1 MGDRQSTD
9 SVSSALPLV
18 DAVIFDLDGVVTD
31 TARVHARAWRRL
43 FDAALP
49 RLSPTALPFDPDGD
63 YRTLLD
69 GRTREDGIRAFL
81 ASRGIPA
88 AADDPIVSSLAAEK
102 QTLFESELSANGVST
117 IAGTIDFLHD
127 LRKRGVRTALVTS
140 SRNGPA
146 IEAAAGVTEL
156 FDVRVDGNDLQKF
169 NLAGKPSPAMF
180 LEACRR
186 LGVNPARSAVV
197 EDAEAGI
204 RAGATGGFRLVVG
217 LVAGPDPGSRRFAAL
232 KGAGAQV
239 IVSDL
244 RDLDW
249 SKLTLSDHAP
259 SDLDFER
266 TPGPANSDESTG
278 QWTLAWDGFD
288 PAEEGTRE
296 ALCTLGNGYW
306 GTRGAASEDD
316 ADGIHYPGTYFAG
329 VYNTV
334 TTERNGVTADS
345 ESMVNSPNWLPL
357 WFRIDDGNWFSP
369 ARAALLDYRQQLDLR
384 GAILTRELRF
394 NDGTGRITRVRT
406 RRLVSQASV
415 HTAFVETTIEPENW
429 SGSLT
434 VRSAIDGRVTN
445 RAEAGSTLL
454 ARRHL
459 SARKTLELNDESILL
474 EMETI
479 RSGIHISVAARTRAF
494 DAAEL
499 LAPTRRLLVDEA
511 GWVAHEF
518 DLAATI
524 GRAIRIEKVV
534 VVRTSRDRAIASPSE
549 AAETLLG
556 RTPGADELLTAH
568 ERAWQILWDEFRVE
582 MDSGERQAL
591 ALNLNTFHILQT
603 LASVTADLDAGIPA
617 RGLHGEG
624 YGGHIFWD
632 ELFVYPMLTLR
643 RPDLSRALLGYRYRR
658 LDEAKYAARAEG
670 VSGAMFPW
678 QSGID
683 GREVTPRELYNPRA
697 TAWMPDNS
705 YRQRHVGLAIAYS
718 SWQHYQATG
727 DLGFLIEQGA
737 ELVIEVARFFAGL
750 ATYDSAEDRYSISGV
765 MGPDEFHDGYPD
777 SPGTGL
783 RNNTYTNV
791 MTAWVLRRAA
801 DIVELLESRSCRPL
815 RDRLNLH
822 PDEVKKWKSIGTR
835 LTVPFCADGTISQ
848 FEGYHALAEL
858 DWERYRA
865 KYGSLERLDL
875 ILNAE
880 GSSTNLFKV
889 SKQPD
894 VLMLLYLFSAE
905 ELRELLAEMGYAL
918 PVEAVISTVNHYTD
932 RSTYGSTL
940 SNVVHSWIEARQDRE
955 RSWDFLTRALESDLS
970 DIQGGSTRDGIHIG
984 AMAGSIDMVRRCYT
998 GLEVRSDM
1006 LWLHPLLPP
1015 EIDSIAFGFTYRSQD
1030 IRLELWKDRLRISVG
1045 LSSAPPVIV
1054 MVEGNR
1060 AELAPG
1066 ETRVFAIGGVDGP

>member
-1 MGDRQSTD
+1 MGELQGTD
-9 SVSSALPLV
+9 SVSSASPLV

-31 TARVHARAWRRL
+31 TARVHARAWMRL
-43 FDAALP
+43 FD
-49 RLSPTALPFDPDGD
+49 TALPGLSANARSFDPDVD

-69 GRTREDGIRAFL
+69 GRTREDGIRAVL
-81 ASRGIPA
+81 GSRGIQLA
-88 AADDPIVSSLAAEK
+88 DDDPIVASLAAEK
-102 QTLFESELSANGVST
+102 QTLFESELAANGVST
-117 IAGTIDFLHD
+117 IAGTVDFLHA
-127 LRKRGVRTALVTS
+127 LRQRGVRTALVTS

-146 IEAAAGVTEL
+146 VETAAGVTEL
-156 FDVRVDGNDLQKF
+156 FDVRVDGNDLQRLK
-169 NLAGKPSPAMF
+169 LAGKPSPALF

-186 LGVNPARSAVV
+186 LEVDPAHAAIV
-197 EDAEAGI
+197 EDAQAGI
-204 RAGATGGFRLVVG
+204 RAGVAGGFRRVIG
-217 LVAGPDPGSRRFAAL
+217 LVAGEDPSSRRRVTL
-232 KGAGAQV
+232 TEAGAQIV
-239 IVSDL
+239 VSDL

-249 SKLTLSDHAP
+249 SRLTLSDQT
-259 SDLDFER
+259 SGDLDVKR
-266 TPGPANSDESTG
+266 PLGPADSDDSTG
-278 QWTLAWDGFD
+278 QWMLSLDDFN

-334 TTERNGVTADS
+334 TTERNGVAADS

-357 WFRIDDGNWFSP
+357 WFRIDDGDWFSP

-384 GAILTRELRF
+384 RAILTRELRF
-394 NDGTGRITRVRT
+394 NDGTGRITLVRT
-406 RRLVSQASV
+406 RRIVSQANV

-429 SGSLT
+429 SDSIT

-445 RAEAGSTLL
+445 RAEAGSALL

-459 SARKTLELNDESILL
+459 SARQTRELTDESILL

-494 DAAEL
+494 DGPEL
-499 LAPTRRLLVDEA
+499 LAPTRRLLVDEV

-534 VVRTSRDRAIASPSE
+534 VVRTSRDRAIASGSE
-549 AAETLLG
+549 AAATLLG
-556 RTPGADELLTAH
+556 RTAGADELLAAH
-568 ERAWQILWDEFRVE
+568 ERAWRILWDEFRVE
-582 MDSGERQAL
+582 MDSGERQTL

-603 LASVTADLDAGIPA
+603 LAAVTADLDAGIPA

-658 LDEAKYAARAEG
+658 LAEAKYAARAEG
-670 VSGAMFPW
+670 VAGAMFPW

-683 GREVTPRELYNPRA
+683 GREVTPRELYNPHA
-697 TAWMPDNS
+697 AAWMPDNS

-718 SWQHYQATG
+718 AWQHYQATG

-750 ATYDSAEDRYSISGV
+750 ATYDPAEDRYSISGV

-791 MTAWVLRRAA
+791 MTAWVLRRAS

-815 RDRLNLH
+815 RDRLDLH
-822 PDEVKKWKSIGTR
+822 PDEVKNWHSIGRR
-835 LTVPFCADGTISQ
+835 LTVPFSADGTISQ
-848 FEGYHALAEL
+848 FEGYHELAEL
-858 DWERYRA
+858 DWDSYRA

-894 VLMLLYLFSAE
+894 VLMLFYLFSAE
-905 ELRELLAEMGYAL
+905 ELRELLAEMDYAL

-955 RSWDFLTRALESDLS
+955 RSWDFLARALESDLS

-1015 EIDSIAFGFTYRSQD
+1015 EINSIAFGFTYRSQD
-1030 IRLELWKDRLRISVG
+1030 IRLELWKTRLRITVG

-1060 AELAPG
+1060 AELCPG
-1066 ETRVFAIGGVDGP
+1066 ETRVFVIGGA

>member
-1 MGDRQSTD
+1 MGELQGTG
-9 SVSSALPLV
+9 SVSSASPLV

-31 TARVHARAWRRL
+31 TAKVHARAWMRL
-43 FDAALP
+43 FETALP
-49 RLSPTALPFDPDGD
+49 GLSPTARPFDPDGD

-69 GRTREDGIRAFL
+69 GRTREDGIRAVL
-81 ASRGIPA
+81 ASRGIPVA
-88 AADDPIVSSLAAEK
+88 DDDPIIASLAADK
-102 QTLFESELSANGVST
+102 QTLFESELGANGVST
-117 IAGTIDFLHD
+117 IAGTIDFLND
-127 LRKRGVRTALVTS
+127 LRRRGVRTALVTS

-146 IEAAAGVTEL
+146 IETAAGVTEL
-156 FDVRVDGNDLQKF
+156 FDVRVDGNDLQRLK
-169 NLAGKPSPAMF
+169 LAGKPSPALF

-186 LGVNPARSAVV
+186 LEVDPAHAVVV

-204 RAGATGGFRLVVG
+204 RAGVAGGFRQVIG
-217 LVAGPDPGSRRFAAL
+217 LVAGQDPSSPRFAAL
-232 KGAGAQV
+232 TEAGAQV
-239 IVSDL
+239 VVSDL

-249 SKLTLSDHAP
+249 STLTLTDHTP
-259 SDLDFER
+259 GDLDSTR
-266 TPGPANSDESTG
+266 PLGPDDSDDSTG
-278 QWTLAWDGFD
+278 QWMLAWDGFD
-288 PAEEGTRE
+288 PTEEGTRE

-334 TTERNGVTADS
+334 TTERDGVTADS
-345 ESMVNSPNWLPL
+345 ESMVNSPNWLAL
-357 WFRIDDGNWFSP
+357 WFRIDNGDWFSP

-384 GAILTRELRF
+384 RAILTRELRF

-406 RRLVSQASV
+406 RRLVSQANV

-429 SGSLT
+429 TGSLT

-445 RAEAGSTLL
+445 RAERGSALL

-459 SARKTLELNDESILL
+459 SARETRELNDESILL

-479 RSGIHISVAARTRAF
+479 RSGIHISLAARTRAF
-494 DAAEL
+494 DGPEL
-499 LAPTRRLLVDEA
+499 LATTRRLLVDEA

-549 AAETLLG
+549 AAETLLA
-556 RTPGADELLTAH
+556 RTPGADNLLAAH
-568 ERAWQILWDEFRVE
+568 ERAWRILWDEFRVE
-582 MDSGERQAL
+582 MESSDRQSL

-670 VSGAMFPW
+670 IAGAMFPW

-683 GREVTPRELYNPRA
+683 GREVTPRELYNPHA
-697 TAWMPDNS
+697 AAWIPDNS
-705 YRQRHVGLAIAYS
+705 FRQRHVGLAIAYS
-718 SWQHYQATG
+718 AWQHYQATG

-750 ATYDSAEDRYSISGV
+750 ATYDSEEDRYSISGV
-765 MGPDEFHDGYPD
+765 MGPDEFHDSYPD
-777 SPGTGL
+777 APGMGL
-783 RNNTYTNV
+783 RNNAYTNV

-801 DIVELLESRSCRPL
+801 DIVEMLETRSCRPL
-815 RDRLNLH
+815 RDRLDLH
-822 PDEVKKWKSIGTR
+822 PDEVENWLSIGRR
-835 LTVPFCADGTISQ
+835 LTVPFCTDGTISQ

-858 DWERYRA
+858 DWESYRA
-865 KYGSLERLDL
+865 TYGSLERLDL

-905 ELRELLAEMGYAL
+905 ELRELLAEMGYPL
-918 PVEAVISTVNHYTD
+918 PVEAVISTVNHYTE

-984 AMAGSIDMVRRCYT
+984 AMAGSIDMVCRCFT

-1015 EIDSIAFGFTYRSQD
+1015 EINSIAFGFTYRSQD
-1030 IRLELWKDRLRISVG
+1030 IRLELWKTRLRITVG

-1060 AELAPG
+1060 AELCPG
-1066 ETRVFAIGGVDGP
+1066 ETRVFVIDGVDGP

>member
-1 MGDRQSTD
+1 MGELQGTG
-9 SVSSALPLV
+9 SVSSASPLV
-18 DAVIFDLDGVVTD
+18 DAAIFDLDGVVTD
-31 TARVHARAWRRL
+31 TARVHARAWMRL
-43 FDAALP
+43 FD
-49 RLSPTALPFDPDGD
+49 TALPGLDANARAFDPDVD

-69 GRTREDGIRAFL
+69 GRTREDGIRAVL
-81 ASRGIPA
+81 ASRGIRVA
-88 AADDPIVSSLAAEK
+88 IDDPIVASLAADK
-102 QTLFESELSANGVST
+102 QTLFESELGANGVST
-117 IAGTIDFLHD
+117 IAGTVEFLHH
-127 LRKRGVRTALVTS
+127 LRQRGVRTALVTS

-146 IEAAAGVTEL
+146 IETAAGVTDL
-156 FDVRVDGNDLQKF
+156 FDVRVDGNDLQRLK
-169 NLAGKPSPAMF
+169 LAGKPSPALF

-186 LGVNPARSAVV
+186 LGVDPARAAVV
-197 EDAEAGI
+197 EDAQAGI
-204 RAGATGGFRLVVG
+204 LAGVAGGFHLVIG
-217 LVAGPDPGSRRFAAL
+217 LVAGADPSSLRGASL
-232 KGAGAQV
+232 TEAGAQLV
-239 IVSDL
+239 VSDL

-249 SKLTLSDHAP
+249 STLTLTETTLGDP
-259 SDLDFER
+259 DVKR
-266 TPGPANSDESTG
+266 PPGPADSEDSTG
-278 QWTLAWDGFD
+278 QWMLAFDGFN

-334 TTERNGVTADS
+334 TTERNGVAADS

-357 WFRIDDGNWFSP
+357 WFRIDDGDWFSP

-384 GAILTRELRF
+384 RAILTRELRF
-394 NDGTGRITRVRT
+394 TDGTGRITLVRT
-406 RRLVSQASV
+406 RRLVSQANV

-434 VRSAIDGRVTN
+434 VRSAIDGRITN
-445 RAEAGSTLL
+445 RAEAGSALL
-454 ARRHL
+454 VRRHL
-459 SARKTLELNDESILL
+459 GARKSRELDHESILL

-494 DAAEL
+494 DGVEL

-534 VVRTSRDRAIASPSE
+534 VVRTSRDRAIASGSE
-549 AAETLLG
+549 AAATLLE
-556 RTPGADELLTAH
+556 RTAGADELLAAH
-568 ERAWQILWDEFRVE
+568 ARAWRILWDEFRVE
-582 MDSGERQAL
+582 MDSTERQAL

-603 LASVTADLDAGIPA
+603 LAAVTADLDAGIPA

-670 VSGAMFPW
+670 VAGAMFPW

-697 TAWMPDNS
+697 AAWMPDNS

-718 SWQHYQATG
+718 AWQHYQATG

-750 ATYDSAEDRYSISGV
+750 ATYDPAEDRYSISGV

-777 SPGTGL
+777 TPGMGL
-783 RNNTYTNV
+783 RNNAYTNV

-801 DIVELLESRSCRPL
+801 DIVELLEGRSCRPL
-815 RDRLNLH
+815 RDRLDLH
-822 PDEVKKWKSIGTR
+822 PDEVQNWHSIGR
-835 LTVPFCADGTISQ
+835 LLTVPFCADGTISQ
-848 FEGYHALAEL
+848 FEGYHELAEL
-858 DWERYRA
+858 DWESYRA

-894 VLMLLYLFSAE
+894 VLMLFYLFSAE
-905 ELRELLAEMGYAL
+905 ELRELLAEMDYAL
-918 PVEAVISTVNHYTD
+918 SVETVISTVNHYTD

-1015 EIDSIAFGFTYRSQD
+1015 EINSIAFGFTYRSQD
-1030 IRLELWKDRLRISVG
+1030 IRLEVWKTRLQITVG

-1060 AELAPG
+1060 AELRPG
-1066 ETRVFAIGGVDGP
+1066 ETRVFAIDGA

>member
-1 MGDRQSTD
+1 MGESQVTG
-9 SVSSALPLV
+9 SVSNATPLV

-31 TARVHARAWRRL
+31 TARVHARAWMRL
-43 FDAALP
+43 FDTALP
-49 RLSPTALPFDPDGD
+49 GLSPTAQPFDPDED
-63 YRTLLD
+63 YRSLLD
-69 GRTREDGIRAFL
+69 GRTREDGIRTLL
-81 ASRGIPA
+81 ASRGIHVA
-88 AADDPIVSSLAAEK
+88 VNDPIVASLAADK
-102 QTLFESELSANGVST
+102 QKLFESELSANGVST
-117 IAGTIDFLHD
+117 IAGTIVFLND
-127 LRKRGVRTALVTS
+127 LRRRGVQTALVTS

-146 IEAAAGVTEL
+146 IETAAGVMNL
-156 FDVRVDGNDLQKF
+156 FDVRVDGNDLQRLK
-169 NLAGKPSPAMF
+169 LAGKPSPALF

-186 LGVNPARSAVV
+186 LEVDPARAVVV

-204 RAGATGGFRLVVG
+204 QAGVAGGFRQVIG
-217 LVAGPDPGSRRFAAL
+217 LVAGQDPSSRRSAAL
-232 KGAGAQV
+232 KKAGAKV
-239 IVSDL
+239 VVSDL

-249 SKLTLSDHAP
+249 SILTLTDHA
-259 SDLDFER
+259 SADLDPKR
-266 TPGPANSDESTG
+266 PSGPDDSDNSTG
-278 QWTLAWDGFD
+278 QWMLAWDGFD
-288 PAEEGTRE
+288 PSEEGTRE

-306 GTRGAASEDD
+306 GTRGAASEAE

-329 VYNTV
+329 VYNTT
-334 TTERNGVTADS
+334 TTERNGVTTDS
-345 ESMVNSPNWLPL
+345 ESMVNSPNWLAL
-357 WFRIDDGNWFSP
+357 WFRIDDGDWFSP
-369 ARAALLDYRQQLDLR
+369 ARATLLNYRQQLDLR
-384 GAILTRELRF
+384 RAILTRELRF
-394 NDGTGRITRVRT
+394 IDGTGRITRVRT

-445 RAEAGSTLL
+445 RAERGSALL

-459 SARKTLELNDESILL
+459 SARKTRELDDESILL

-479 RSGIHISVAARTRAF
+479 RSGIHISVAARTRVF
-494 DAAEL
+494 DGPDL
-499 LAPTRRLLVDEA
+499 LAATRRLLVDEA

-518 DLAATI
+518 DLGATI
-524 GRAIRIEKVV
+524 GRATRIEKVV

-549 AAETLLG
+549 AAETLLA
-556 RTPGADELLTAH
+556 RTPGADDLLAAH
-568 ERAWQILWDEFRVE
+568 ERAWRILWDEFRVE
-582 MDSGERQAL
+582 MDSGDRQAL

-670 VSGAMFPW
+670 IPGAMFPW

-683 GREVTPRELYNPRA
+683 GREVTPRELFNPRA
-697 TAWMPDNS
+697 AAWMPDNS

-718 SWQHYQATG
+718 AWQHYQATG

-777 SPGTGL
+777 NPGTGL

-801 DIVELLESRSCRPL
+801 DIVQLLESRSCRPL
-815 RDRLNLH
+815 RDRLKLD
-822 PDEVKKWKSIGTR
+822 PDEGEKWRTIGKR
-835 LTVPFCADGTISQ
+835 LTVPFCSDGTISQ
-848 FEGYHALAEL
+848 FEGYHELAEL
-858 DWERYRA
+858 DWDSYRA

-880 GSSTNLFKV
+880 GLSTNLFKV

-905 ELRELLAEMGYAL
+905 ELRELLAEMGYPL
-918 PVEAVISTVNHYTD
+918 PVEAVISTVNHYTE

-940 SNVVHSWIEARQDRE
+940 SNVVHSWIEARQDRK

-998 GLEVRSDM
+998 GLEVRSGM

-1030 IRLELWKDRLRISVG
+1030 IRLELWKTRLRITVG

-1060 AELAPG
+1060 AELSPG
-1066 ETRVFAIGGVDGP
+1066 ETRVFAIDGADGP

>member
-1 MGDRQSTD
+1 MGESQVTG
-9 SVSSALPLV
+9 SVSNATPLV

-31 TARVHARAWRRL
+31 TARVHARAWMRL
-43 FDAALP
+43 FDTALP
-49 RLSPTALPFDPDGD
+49 GLSPTAQPFDPDED
-63 YRTLLD
+63 YRSLLD
-69 GRTREDGIRAFL
+69 GRTREDGIRTLL
-81 ASRGIPA
+81 ASRGIHVA
-88 AADDPIVSSLAAEK
+88 VNDPIVASLAADK
-102 QTLFESELSANGVST
+102 QKLFESELSANGVST
-117 IAGTIDFLHD
+117 IAGTIVFLND
-127 LRKRGVRTALVTS
+127 LRRRGVQTALVTS

-146 IEAAAGVTEL
+146 IETAAGVMNL
-156 FDVRVDGNDLQKF
+156 FDVRVDGNDLQRLK
-169 NLAGKPSPAMF
+169 LAGKPSPALF

-186 LGVNPARSAVV
+186 LEVDPARAVVV

-204 RAGATGGFRLVVG
+204 QAGVAGGFRQVIG
-217 LVAGPDPGSRRFAAL
+217 LVAGQDPSSRRSAAL
-232 KGAGAQV
+232 KKAGAKV
-239 IVSDL
+239 VVSDL

-249 SKLTLSDHAP
+249 SILTLTDHA
-259 SDLDFER
+259 SADLDPKR
-266 TPGPANSDESTG
+266 PSGPDDSDNSTG
-278 QWTLAWDGFD
+278 QWMLAWDGFD
-288 PAEEGTRE
+288 PSEEGTRE

-306 GTRGAASEDD
+306 GTRGAASEAE

-329 VYNTV
+329 VYNTT
-334 TTERNGVTADS
+334 TTERNGVTTDS
-345 ESMVNSPNWLPL
+345 ESMVNSPNWLAL
-357 WFRIDDGNWFSP
+357 WFRIDDGDWFSP
-369 ARAALLDYRQQLDLR
+369 ARATLLNYRQQLDLR
-384 GAILTRELRF
+384 RAILTRELRF
-394 NDGTGRITRVRT
+394 IDGTGRITRVRT

-445 RAEAGSTLL
+445 RAERGSALL

-459 SARKTLELNDESILL
+459 SARKTRELDDESILL

-479 RSGIHISVAARTRAF
+479 RSGIHISVAARTRVF
-494 DAAEL
+494 DGPDL
-499 LAPTRRLLVDEA
+499 LAATRRLLVDEA

-518 DLAATI
+518 DLGATI
-524 GRAIRIEKVV
+524 GRATRIEKVV

-549 AAETLLG
+549 AAETLLA
-556 RTPGADELLTAH
+556 RTPGADDLLAAH
-568 ERAWQILWDEFRVE
+568 ERAWRILWDEFRVE
-582 MDSGERQAL
+582 MDSGDRQAL

-670 VSGAMFPW
+670 IPGAMFPW

-683 GREVTPRELYNPRA
+683 GREVTPRELFNPRSV
-697 TAWMPDNS
+697 AWMPDNS
-705 YRQRHVGLAIAYS
+705 HRQRHVGLAIAYS
-718 SWQHYQATG
+718 AWQHYQATG
-727 DLGFLIEQGA
+727 DVGFLIEQGA

-777 SPGTGL
+777 NPGTGL

-801 DIVELLESRSCRPL
+801 DIVQLLESRSCRPL
-815 RDRLNLH
+815 RDRLKLD
-822 PDEVKKWKSIGTR
+822 PDEGEKWRTIGKR
-835 LTVPFCADGTISQ
+835 LTVPFCSDGTISQ
-848 FEGYHALAEL
+848 FEGYHELAEL
-858 DWERYRA
+858 DWDSYRA

-880 GSSTNLFKV
+880 GLSTNLFKV

-905 ELRELLAEMGYAL
+905 ELRELLAEMGYPL
-918 PVEAVISTVNHYTD
+918 PVEAVISTVNHYTE

-940 SNVVHSWIEARQDRE
+940 SNVVHSWIEARQDRK

-998 GLEVRSDM
+998 GLEVRSGM

-1030 IRLELWKDRLRISVG
+1030 IRLELWKTRLRITVG

-1060 AELAPG
+1060 AELSPG
-1066 ETRVFAIGGVDGP
+1066 ETRVFAIDGADGP

>member
-1 MGDRQSTD
+1 MNEMHDTVSDLST
-9 SVSSALPLV
+9 APLL

-31 TARVHARAWRRL
+31 TARVHARAWHRL
-43 FDAALP
+43 FDAELP
-49 RLSPTALPFDPDGD
+49 GLSQTARPFDGDAD
-63 YRTLLD
+63 YRSLLD

-81 ASRGIPA
+81 ASRGIPVD
-88 AADDPIVSSLAAEK
+88 ADDPVVATLAAEK
-102 QTLFESELSANGVST
+102 QTLFELELSANGVTTIPGT
-117 IAGTIDFLHD
+117 IAS
-127 LRKRGVRTALVTS
+127 LRELRRLGVRTALVTS

-146 IEAAAGVTEL
+146 IETAAGVTGL
-156 FDVRVDGNDLQKF
+156 FDERVDGNDLKE
-169 NLAGKPSPAMF
+169 LRLEGKPSPALF

-186 LGVNPARSAVV
+186 LAVDPAGAAVV

-204 RAGATGGFRLVVG
+204 LAAVAGGFRLVIG
-217 LVAGPDPGSRRFAAL
+217 LVDGPDPGSRRAATL
-232 KGAGAQV
+232 RSAGAHIV
-239 IVSDL
+239 VSDL
-244 RDLDW
+244 RHLDW
-249 SKLTLSDHAP
+249 DG
-259 SDLDFER
+259 LDR
-266 TPGPANSDESTG
+266 HRVPVHSGNRSSG

-306 GTRGAASEDD
+306 GTRGAASEAD

-334 TTERNGVTADS
+334 TTERNGITAER

-357 WFRIDDGNWFSP
+357 WFRIDGGDWFSP
-369 ARAALLDYRQQLDLR
+369 TQATLLDFRQELDLR
-384 GAILTRELRF
+384 GAVLTRDLRF
-394 NDGTGRITRVRT
+394 RDSAGRITRVRS

-429 SGSLT
+429 SGAIT

-445 RAEAGSTLL
+445 RAEEGSALL

-459 SARKTLELNDESILL
+459 TARKTVELDDESILL

-479 RSGIHISVAARTRAF
+479 RSGIHIAMAARTRAF
-494 DAAEL
+494 EGADQL
-499 LAPTRRLLVDEA
+499 SPTRSLLVDET
-511 GWVAHEF
+511 GWVAHE
-518 DLAATI
+518 LELSATV
-524 GRAIRIEKVV
+524 GCSIRIEKVV
-534 VVRTSRDRAIASPSE
+534 VVHTSRDRAIASPAE
-549 AAETLLG
+549 AAQTLLG
-556 RTPGADELLTAH
+556 RMPGADALLAAH
-568 ERAWQILWDEFRVE
+568 ERAWQILWDEFRVT
-582 MDSGERQAL
+582 MDSGARQSL

-624 YGGHIFWD
+624 YGGHVFWD

-658 LDEAKYAARAEG
+658 LGEAKAAARG
-670 VSGAMFPW
+670 QGIPGAMFPW

-683 GREVTPRELYNPRA
+683 GREVTPRELYNSRA
-697 TAWMPDNS
+697 LLWMPDNS
-705 YRQRHVGLAIAYS
+705 YRQRHVGLGIAYS
-718 SWQHYQATG
+718 AWQHYQSTG

-750 ATYDSAEDRYSISGV
+750 AVYDPAEDRYSISGV

-777 SPGTGL
+777 APGEGV
-783 RNNTYTNV
+783 RNNAYTNV
-791 MTAWVLRRAA
+791 MTAWVLRRASDTIA
-801 DIVELLESRSCRPL
+801 LLESRSCRPL
-815 RDRLNLH
+815 WDRLDLR
-822 PDEVKKWKSIGTR
+822 PDEVENWLRIARR
-835 LTVPFCADGTISQ
+835 LTVPFFDDGTIAQ
-848 FEGYHALAEL
+848 FEGYQELTEL
-858 DWERYRA
+858 DWESYRA
-865 KYGSLERLDL
+865 RYESIGRMDL

-880 GSSTNLFKV
+880 GTSTNRYKV

-905 ELRELLAEMGYAL
+905 ELRELLAEMGYPLTAD
-918 PVEAVISTVNHYTD
+918 AVITTVNHYTE
-932 RSTYGSTL
+932 RSTYGSSL

-970 DIQGGSTRDGIHIG
+970 DIPGGSTRDGIHVG

-998 GLEVRSDM
+998 GLEIRSDM
-1006 LWLHPLLPP
+1006 LWLNPLMPP
-1015 EIDSIAFGFTYRSQD
+1015 EITWIAFGFTYRSQD
-1030 IRLELWKDRLRISVG
+1030 IRLELSQTRLRITVE

-1054 MVEGNR
+1054 MVDGHR
-1060 AELAPG
+1060 TELAPG
-1066 ETRVFAIGGVDGP
+1066 QTMDFAIDVLEPPSRDS